1 MSDPAKYR
9 TKEEVSEMRDQ
20 NDPIANL
27 KAVMIDAGQTSD
39 DPLKK
44 IDMEVREI
52 VLKAAE
58 FAQES
63 PEPMES
69 ELYTDV
75 LVEA

>member
-9 TKEEVSEMRDQ
+9 TKEEVSEMRDL

-27 KAVMIDAGQTSD
+27 KAVLIDGGQIAED
-39 DPLKK
+39 QLKK
-44 IDMEVREI
+44 VDMEVREI

-63 PEPMES
+63 PEPMER